1 MGQGINSQVCGVSSQ
16 CRHGHAAGLS
26 LGNLPGG
33 PQKLSAAELRRKA
46 EQYASRFDILD
57 DAWTGVLS
65 KLEQRQSLHEA
76 FRGPAERGTHQA
88 GVGTI
93 VNAPECIA
101 AMEAT
106 FVHAPAVTS
115 AADMRALFRNL
126 FHVFDVTGSGRV
138 DYREIVCAMEFC
150 SEPWDAQPLA
160 LMTRWYRFYEGGL
173 AGLHF
178 QDFVKMMLTL
188 AVNKDEAQAVLKRL
202 SRELI
207 VRVAMEV
214 PIRLGGLK
222 AGSDPH
228 SANARAGDSLLPQV
242 DMYAGIPVGVFG
254 AAARPVQQ
262 PPADSSQSWASSAP
276 VSARSRSTLIQAA
289 SSCLMPPTI
298 GLPPLSRSRT
308 LASGDFR
315 RPGSAVPLRRS
326 APAVGNDPHSSGAGR
341 KQIAAAAAAADTA
354 TLPLVRASAPGRR
367 RSFASGGVGV
377 QARAALEAARS
388 SSSHPA
394 RAGSP
399 ADGSSSASHS
409 SRRHIDPDNVRVTA
423 AMLKPLLE
431 LQPGL
436 AQAIERMRFGRAP
449 AMTRARILRGELED
463 EAELAVE
470 RFQGVSERVASR
482 LALKHW
488 RQQTK
493 RSFFRHWAVAA
504 AKEKQARLRMWRH
517 RTRGA
522 ILWWLKCTRQ
532 SRSWR
537 REKRLAALHG
547 YMLIQRRAFTGWAAW
562 HARLR
567 ERRAVQARRADAR
580 FRLRTQEHALA
591 KLRLAVKLGIAERHF
606 DSTSTAK
613 AWRRWQAGCEVV
625 RHERLAMEA
634 ASLIT
639 GRQISS
645 MEDVAV
651 VAGVVDAEAAAREAA
666 KQQESMAMAGFFE
679 EADFAAQIEEELSA
693 EEERAR
699 RMRAQKLDMQRAASL
714 RQRGLSRHAAW
725 LTKLEKDSAQRVR
738 AKVEEVRSAAL
749 EAVGEVLPLADD
761 WAEVIEPDFQTAG
774 LCRAGAIGSI
784 SFEQLGTSLVE
795 KERPCARAPTEERHA
810 TAGSERTAPS
820 ARSLVTS
827 SDAAGDARGSPPPAS
842 RLQAVIQEHPGAAAL
857 AIAMVKVA
865 RTQTAGPLRQ
875 PLSEWVVETDGV
887 EGVTGFLN
895 TVSAERIHQERM
907 SAVDVLDVA
916 CGHLVGGACAAARSL
931 QLESEEA
938 ALRASVADRISSLL
952 GREFRRQRARA
963 VALEQARQAVEE
975 QVDPSTGQLVY
986 FNSSTREPLAKK
998 PTMFGKGP
1006 VWPRPDWQL
1015 RVEPATG
1022 VAFYEHRTSPWRSRR
1037 QPPRGFPL
1045 CFNCQVQ
1052 LADRRC
1058 LGPECNGYLFCWD
1071 CWSTHHPA
1079 ASAEYSAHA
1088 VRRLGASALKCD
1100 RCAAGTLR
1108 GARFIVWAPGYPA
1121 ICTACKVSGGHAD
1134 EELVVF

>member
-1 MGQGINSQVCGVSSQ
+1 M
-16 CRHGHAAGLS
+16 AAGT
-26 LGNLPGG
+26 
-33 PQKLSAAELRRKA
+33 KLSAAELRRKA

-188 AVNKDEAQAVLKRL
+188 AVNKDEAQAILKRL

-242 DMYAGIPVGVFG
+242 DMYAGIP
-254 AAARPVQQ
+254 
-262 PPADSSQSWASSAP
+262 
-276 VSARSRSTLIQAA
+276 
-289 SSCLMPPTI
+289 
-298 GLPPLSRSRT
+298 
-308 LASGDFR
+308 
-315 RPGSAVPLRRS
+315 
-326 APAVGNDPHSSGAGR
+326 
-341 KQIAAAAAAADTA
+341 
-354 TLPLVRASAPGRR
+354 
-367 RSFASGGVGV
+367 
-377 QARAALEAARS
+377 
-388 SSSHPA
+388 
-394 RAGSP
+394 
-399 ADGSSSASHS
+399 
-409 SRRHIDPDNVRVTA
+409 
-423 AMLKPLLE
+423 
-431 LQPGL
+431 
-436 AQAIERMRFGRAP
+436 
-449 AMTRARILRGELED
+449 
-463 EAELAVE
+463 
-470 RFQGVSERVASR
+470 
-482 LALKHW
+482 
-488 RQQTK
+488 
-493 RSFFRHWAVAA
+493 
-504 AKEKQARLRMWRH
+504 
-517 RTRGA
+517 
-522 ILWWLKCTRQ
+522 
-532 SRSWR
+532 
-537 REKRLAALHG
+537 
-547 YMLIQRRAFTGWAAW
+547 
-562 HARLR
+562 
-567 ERRAVQARRADAR
+567 ARRADAR

-1121 ICTACKVSGGHAD
+1121 ICTACKVLGGHAD